1 MLGSCPLEGHVAQR
15 INGTREASPRR
26 MFGPGGRL
34 LHATAMTVQLCK
46 HAAVHIYSDNEDGLL
61 LMTAQSAGL

>member
-1 MLGSCPLEGHVAQR
+1 
-15 INGTREASPRR
+15 

-34 LHATAMTVQLCK
+34 LHATAMRVQLCK